1 MNSQTIGV
9 EMDPQI
15 VTNTP
20 RSGGHAGG
28 APPQARAAR
37 RNSAASLEQG
47 LSGMPALLAMIGI
60 SLTVLLAA
68 LDQTIVGTALPRIVS
83 ELHGFQLYPWV
94 ATAYLLTSTI
104 MVPIMGKLGDLY
116 GRKPFLLAA
125 IVIFVGASAACGAAT
140 TMLFL
145 ILGRGFQGIG
155 AGMLQATAFTSV
167 GDMFPQPERRA
178 RWQGIITSTFGLA
191 SVVGPSLGGIMTDS
205 LGWRSVFYVNLPIGI
220 LAIVV
225 LIFTLPARLSPR
237 APHARI
243 DWAGVATITLGI
255 SALLLAVEWGGDA
268 MPWTSPTILGL
279 LLFSALLLIA
289 FVAIERRTPEP
300 LIPLD
305 LFKLRPIVICSAISV
320 LIGFSLFGLVFY
332 TPLFAQGALNLSAS
346 AAGAILTP
354 LVTCM
359 AVGSLVSGQLFA
371 RLRRARPL
379 MLVGATLFVAGAL
392 LLTQVTPEVNHLW
405 LGAELG
411 LCGLSVGMLLP
422 MLTIVVQSTVPRH
435 RLGVGTSTVQFLR
448 LIGSTLGTAL
458 IGALVASTFAT
469 QMAASIP
476 PGTDSRLAAALQDPR
491 ALISPDAQAAAGALA
506 RQIGPDGP
514 AQLQQLLTFS
524 RDALADGVRMGFWVA
539 FAAGVGVL
547 LLALLLRNT
556 TAAAVPDRRE
566 GLGEGGL
573 EML

>member
-1 MNSQTIGV
+1 MDSQTIT
-9 EMDPQI
+9 D
-15 VTNTP
+15 TP
-20 RSGGHAGG
+20 RPGGHAGG
-28 APPQARAAR
+28 APPAHVAR
-37 RNSAASLEQG
+37 RNAASLEQG

-68 LDQTIVGTALPRIVS
+68 LDQTIVGTALPRIVA
-83 ELHGFQLYPWV
+83 ELHGFQFYPWV

-116 GRKPFLLAA
+116 GRKPFLLVA

-140 TMLFL
+140 SMLFL
-145 ILGRGFQGIG
+145 ILGRGLQGVG

-237 APHARI
+237 ALHARI
-243 DWAGVATITLGI
+243 DWAGAAMITLGI

-279 LLFSALLLIA
+279 LLFSAVLLVA
-289 FVAIERRTPEP
+289 FVVIERRAPEP

-305 LFKLRPIVICSAISV
+305 LFKLRPIAICSAISV

-359 AVGSLVSGQLFA
+359 AVGSLASGQLFA

-379 MLVGATLFVAGAL
+379 MLIGATLFVVGAL

-422 MLTIVVQSTVPRH
+422 MLTIVVQSTVPR
-435 RLGVGTSTVQFLR
+435 RKLGVGTSTVQFLR

-458 IGALVASTFAT
+458 IGALVASTFAARL
-469 QMAASIP
+469 AASIP
-476 PGTDSRLAAALQDPR
+476 PGTDARLVAALQDPR

-506 RQIGPDGP
+506 HQIGPDGP
-514 AQLQQLLTFS
+514 AQLQQLLALS

-547 LLALLLRNT
+547 VLALLLRDA
-556 TAAAVPDRRE
+556 TAAAVPARRE